1 MDTEIPLGTE
11 SLFRTFGYLIGD
23 TESVDNFLSARAS
36 RFLPQHTLAVIQ
48 NSLCRTAWRDLGGTA
63 VLGWHQVLI
72 LADRTRGQD
81 TDTICEV
88 HVRRADSGLGIDTA
102 NTVEGG
108 ALGTT
113 LCVSMSVGRD
123 DNIVDGDFLAHSL
136 AS

>member
-1 MDTEIPLGTE
+1 
-11 SLFRTFGYLIGD
+11 
-23 TESVDNFLSARAS
+23 
-36 RFLPQHTLAVIQ
+36 
-48 NSLCRTAWRDLGGTA
+48 
-63 VLGWHQVLI
+63 
-72 LADRTRGQD
+72 
-81 TDTICEV
+81 V

-102 NTVEGG
+102 DTVEGG